1 MMKKV
6 LLPILTSL
14 FSQFACAEETLRIP
28 SDYSPT
34 VKYCKEHADAVAMIA
49 RHRKSNTLEEI
60 VDLIESTN
68 VTEREKKYLI
78 QDAGR
83 VYLFSSVSAKQHK
96 EESLSSC
103 LMFVK

>member
-1 MMKKV
+1 VKKV
-6 LLPILTSL
+6 LISILSVGIGQL
-14 FSQFACAEETLRIP
+14 AFAEDTLRIP
-28 SDYSPT
+28 IDYSPT

-60 VDLIESTN
+60 IDLIESTD

-103 LMFVK
+103 LMFLK